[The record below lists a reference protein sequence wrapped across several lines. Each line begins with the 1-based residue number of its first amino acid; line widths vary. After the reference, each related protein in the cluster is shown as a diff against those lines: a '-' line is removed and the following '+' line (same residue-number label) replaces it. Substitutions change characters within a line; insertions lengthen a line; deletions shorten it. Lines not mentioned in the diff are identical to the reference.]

1 MLLNFF
7 PNFSMQNNE
16 KLGKKTWNFEVVNQK
31 SASTSIGDTTDF
43 SIFFYSEQT
52 SNRSYVLLFS
62 SIFLS
67 IVVYK

>member
-43 SIFFYSEQT
+43 SIFF
-52 SNRSYVLLFS
+52 L
-62 SIFLS
+62 
-67 IVVYK
+67 